1 MSRIFDADNA
11 FFRFMS
17 RVADA
22 LILNLFFLITS
33 IPIVTIGASYTAMYY
48 YCTKAIGNEEGYL
61 WKSYWKSF
69 KTNFVQGFLME
80 VFFVV
85 VGLILYVD
93 IKFLYGN
100 AFNGGGFGWRLL
112 FFIVVGMA
120 ILAVV
125 TFMYAFPLLSRFDNT
140 TFNIIKNAAF
150 MSLRHLPQTVPLVLI
165 FALALFIGWA
175 MFPVSI
181 FFIVGAWVYVS
192 SIFFYKILDRYMPK
206 DEHYDEDYY
215 LGADGGQTE
224 EAENTS
230 NMVNRDT
237 IANLTASDENDTAVT
252 SSDEVNT
259 DATVSDAGDK
269 SVTGDGAQTSGEDA
283 NEDENAL

>member
-80 VFFVV
+80 LFFVV
-85 VGLILYVD
+85 VGVILYVD
-93 IKFLYGN
+93 LKYLYGN
-100 AFNGGGFGWRLL
+100 AFNGGFGWRLL

-120 ILAVV
+120 ILAAV
-125 TFMYAFPLLSRFDNT
+125 TLLYAFPLLSRFDNT
-140 TFNIIKNAAF
+140 TFNIIRNAAF
-150 MSLRHLPQTVPLVLI
+150 MSLRHLPQTVPLILI
-165 FALALFIGWA
+165 FGLAAFIGWA

-206 DEHYDEDYY
+206 DERYDEDYY
-215 LGADGGQTE
+215 LGAEDNSADGVLN
-224 EAENTS
+224 A
-230 NMVNRDT
+230 DT
-237 IANLTASDENDTAVT
+237 LAGSVAAGDETASDADTEKDAVLSDNGSDEQAGDTADSKAVVLEKA
-252 SSDEVNT
+252 SEEDDKHSDDN
-259 DATVSDAGDK
+259 
-269 SVTGDGAQTSGEDA
+269 
-283 NEDENAL
+283 

>member
-80 VFFVV
+80 LFFVV
-85 VGLILYVD
+85 VGVILYVD
-93 IKFLYGN
+93 LKYLYGN

-120 ILAVV
+120 ILAAV
-125 TFMYAFPLLSRFDNT
+125 TLLYAFPLLSRFDNT
-140 TFNIIKNAAF
+140 TFNIIRNAAF
-150 MSLRHLPQTVPLVLI
+150 MSLRHLPQTVPLILI
-165 FALALFIGWA
+165 FGLAAFIGWA

-215 LGADGGQTE
+215 LGAEDNSADGVLN
-224 EAENTS
+224 A
-230 NMVNRDT
+230 DT
-237 IANLTASDENDTAVT
+237 LAGSAAAGDETASDADTEKDAVLSDNGSDEQAGDTADSKAVVLEKA
-252 SSDEVNT
+252 SEEDDKHSDDN
-259 DATVSDAGDK
+259 
-269 SVTGDGAQTSGEDA
+269 
-283 NEDENAL
+283 

>member
-80 VFFVV
+80 LFFVV
-85 VGLILYVD
+85 VGVILYVD
-93 IKFLYGN
+93 LKYLYGN

-120 ILAVV
+120 ILAAV
-125 TFMYAFPLLSRFDNT
+125 TFLYAFPLLSRFDNT
-140 TFNIIKNAAF
+140 TFNIIRNAAF
-150 MSLRHLPQTVPLVLI
+150 MSLRHLPQTVPLILI
-165 FALALFIGWA
+165 FGLAAFIGWA
-175 MFPVSI
+175 MFPVS
-181 FFIVGAWVYVS
+181 IVGAWVYVS

-206 DEHYDEDYY
+206 DERYDEDYY
-215 LGADGGQTE
+215 LGAEDNSADGVLN
-224 EAENTS
+224 A
-230 NMVNRDT
+230 DT
-237 IANLTASDENDTAVT
+237 LAGSVAAGDETASDADTEKDAVLSDNGSDEQAGDTADSKAVVLEKA
-252 SSDEVNT
+252 SEEDDKHSDDN
-259 DATVSDAGDK
+259 
-269 SVTGDGAQTSGEDA
+269 
-283 NEDENAL
+283 

>member
-80 VFFVV
+80 LFFVV
-85 VGLILYVD
+85 VGVILYVD
-93 IKFLYGN
+93 LKYLYGN

-120 ILAVV
+120 ILAAV
-125 TFMYAFPLLSRFDNT
+125 TFLYAFPLLSRFDNT
-140 TFNIIKNAAF
+140 TFNIIRNAAF
-150 MSLRHLPQTVPLVLI
+150 MSLRHLPQTVPLILI
-165 FALALFIGWA
+165 FGLAAFIGWA

-206 DEHYDEDYY
+206 DERYDEDYY
-215 LGADGGQTE
+215 LGAEDNSADGVLN
-224 EAENTS
+224 A
-230 NMVNRDT
+230 DT
-237 IANLTASDENDTAVT
+237 LAGSAAAGDETASDTDTEKDAVLSDNGSDEQAGDTADSKAVVLEKA
-252 SSDEVNT
+252 SEEDDKHSDDN
-259 DATVSDAGDK
+259 
-269 SVTGDGAQTSGEDA
+269 
-283 NEDENAL
+283 

>member
-80 VFFVV
+80 LFFVV
-85 VGLILYVD
+85 VGVILYVD
-93 IKFLYGN
+93 LKYLYGN

-120 ILAVV
+120 ILAAV
-125 TFMYAFPLLSRFDNT
+125 TFLYAFPLLSRFENT
-140 TFNIIKNAAF
+140 TFNIIRNAAF
-150 MSLRHLPQTVPLVLI
+150 MSLRHLPQTVPLILI
-165 FALALFIGWA
+165 FGLAAFIGWA

-206 DEHYDEDYY
+206 DERYDEDYY
-215 LGADGGQTE
+215 LGAEDNSADGVLN
-224 EAENTS
+224 A
-230 NMVNRDT
+230 DT
-237 IANLTASDENDTAVT
+237 LAGSVAAGDETASDADTEKAAVL
-252 SSDEVNT
+252 SDNGSDEQ
-259 DATVSDAGDK
+259 
-269 SVTGDGAQTSGEDA
+269 TGDSADSKAVVLEKASEEDDKHSDD
-283 NEDENAL
+283 N

>member
-80 VFFVV
+80 LFFVV
-85 VGLILYVD
+85 VGVILYVD
-93 IKFLYGN
+93 LKYLYGN

-120 ILAVV
+120 ILAAV
-125 TFMYAFPLLSRFDNT
+125 TLLYAFPLLSRFDNT
-140 TFNIIKNAAF
+140 TFNIIRNAAF
-150 MSLRHLPQTVPLVLI
+150 MSLRHLPQTVPLILI
-165 FALALFIGWA
+165 FGLAAFIGWQC
-175 MFPVSI
+175 SL
-181 FFIVGAWVYVS
+181 Y
-192 SIFFYKILDRYMPK
+192 RYS
-206 DEHYDEDYY
+206 
-215 LGADGGQTE
+215 L
-224 EAENTS
+224 
-230 NMVNRDT
+230 
-237 IANLTASDENDTAVT
+237 
-252 SSDEVNT
+252 
-259 DATVSDAGDK
+259 
-269 SVTGDGAQTSGEDA
+269 
-283 NEDENAL
+283 

>member
-80 VFFVV
+80 LFFVV
-85 VGLILYVD
+85 VGVILYVD
-93 IKFLYGN
+93 LKYLYGN

-120 ILAVV
+120 ILAAV
-125 TFMYAFPLLSRFDNT
+125 TFLYAFPLLSRFDNT
-140 TFNIIKNAAF
+140 KFHIIRNAAF
-150 MSLRHLPQTVPLVLI
+150 MSLRHLPQTVPLILI
-165 FALALFIGWA
+165 FGLAAFIGWA

-206 DEHYDEDYY
+206 DERYDEDYY
-215 LGADGGQTE
+215 LGAEDNSADGVLN
-224 EAENTS
+224 A
-230 NMVNRDT
+230 DT
-237 IANLTASDENDTAVT
+237 LAGSVAAGDETASDADTEKDAVL
-252 SSDEVNT
+252 SDNGSDEQ
-259 DATVSDAGDK
+259 
-269 SVTGDGAQTSGEDA
+269 TGDSADSKAVVLEKASEEDDKHSDD
-283 NEDENAL
+283 N

>member
-22 LILNLFFLITS
+22 LILDLFFLITS

-48 YCTKAIGNEEGYL
+48 YCTKAVGNEEGYL

-80 VFFVV
+80 LFFVV
-85 VGLILYVD
+85 VGVILYVD
-93 IKFLYGN
+93 LKYLYGN

-120 ILAVV
+120 ILAAV
-125 TFMYAFPLLSRFDNT
+125 TFLYAFPLLSRFENT
-140 TFNIIKNAAF
+140 TFNIIRNAAF
-150 MSLRHLPQTVPLVLI
+150 MSLRHLPQTVPLILI
-165 FALALFIGWA
+165 FGLAAFIGWA

-206 DEHYDEDYY
+206 DERYDEDYY
-215 LGADGGQTE
+215 LGAEDNSADGVLN
-224 EAENTS
+224 A
-230 NMVNRDT
+230 DT
-237 IANLTASDENDTAVT
+237 LAGSVAAGDETASDADTEKAAVL
-252 SSDEVNT
+252 SDNGSDEQ
-259 DATVSDAGDK
+259 
-269 SVTGDGAQTSGEDA
+269 TGDSADSKAVVLEKASEEDDKHSDD
-283 NEDENAL
+283 N

>member
-48 YCTKAIGNEEGYL
+48 YCTKAVGNEEGYL

-80 VFFVV
+80 LFFVV
-85 VGLILYVD
+85 VGVILYVD
-93 IKFLYGN
+93 LKYLYGN

-120 ILAVV
+120 ILAAV
-125 TFMYAFPLLSRFDNT
+125 TFLYAFPLLSRFENT
-140 TFNIIKNAAF
+140 TFNIIRNAAF
-150 MSLRHLPQTVPLVLI
+150 MSLRHLPQTVPLILI
-165 FALALFIGWA
+165 FGLAAFIGWA

-215 LGADGGQTE
+215 LGAEDNSADGV
-224 EAENTS
+224 
-230 NMVNRDT
+230 VNADT
-237 IANLTASDENDTAVT
+237 LAGSAAAGDETASDADTEKDAVL
-252 SSDEVNT
+252 SDNGSDEQ
-259 DATVSDAGDK
+259 
-269 SVTGDGAQTSGEDA
+269 TGDSADSKAVVLEKASEEDDKHSDD
-283 NEDENAL
+283 N

>member
-80 VFFVV
+80 LFFVV
-85 VGLILYVD
+85 VGVILYVD
-93 IKFLYGN
+93 LKYLYGN

-120 ILAVV
+120 ILAAV
-125 TFMYAFPLLSRFDNT
+125 TLLYAFPLLSRFDNT
-140 TFNIIKNAAF
+140 TFNIIRNAAF
-150 MSLRHLPQTVPLVLI
+150 MSLRHLPQTVPLILI
-165 FALALFIGWA
+165 FGLAAFIGWA

-206 DEHYDEDYY
+206 DERYDEDYY
-215 LGADGGQTE
+215 LGAEDNSADGVLN
-224 EAENTS
+224 A
-230 NMVNRDT
+230 DT
-237 IANLTASDENDTAVT
+237 LAGSVAAGDETASD
-252 SSDEVNT
+252 
-259 DATVSDAGDK
+259 AGYREGCCFK
-269 SVTGDGAQTSGEDA
+269 
-283 NEDENAL
+283 

>member
-48 YCTKAIGNEEGYL
+48 YCTKAVGNEEGYL

-80 VFFVV
+80 LFFVV
-85 VGLILYVD
+85 VGVILYVD
-93 IKFLYGN
+93 LKYLYGN

-120 ILAVV
+120 ILAAV
-125 TFMYAFPLLSRFDNT
+125 TFLYAFPLLSRFENT
-140 TFNIIKNAAF
+140 TFNIIRNAAF
-150 MSLRHLPQTVPLVLI
+150 MSLRHLPQTVPLILI
-165 FALALFIGWA
+165 FGLAAFIGWA

-206 DEHYDEDYY
+206 DERYDEDYY
-215 LGADGGQTE
+215 LGAEDNSADGVLN
-224 EAENTS
+224 A
-230 NMVNRDT
+230 DT
-237 IANLTASDENDTAVT
+237 LAGSVAAGDETASDADTEKAAVL
-252 SSDEVNT
+252 SDNGSDEQ
-259 DATVSDAGDK
+259 
-269 SVTGDGAQTSGEDA
+269 TGDSADSKAVVLEKASEEDDKHSDD
-283 NEDENAL
+283 N

>member
-48 YCTKAIGNEEGYL
+48 YCTKAVGNEEGYL

-80 VFFVV
+80 LFFVV
-85 VGLILYVD
+85 VGVILYVD
-93 IKFLYGN
+93 LKYLYGN

-120 ILAVV
+120 ILAAV
-125 TFMYAFPLLSRFDNT
+125 TFLYAFPLLSRFDNT
-140 TFNIIKNAAF
+140 TFHIIRNAAF
-150 MSLRHLPQTVPLVLI
+150 MSLRHLPQTVPLILI
-165 FALALFIGWA
+165 FGLAAFIGWA

-206 DEHYDEDYY
+206 DERYDEDYY
-215 LGADGGQTE
+215 LGAEDNSADGVLN
-224 EAENTS
+224 A
-230 NMVNRDT
+230 DT
-237 IANLTASDENDTAVT
+237 LAGSVAAGDETASDADTEKAAVL
-252 SSDEVNT
+252 SDNGSDEQ
-259 DATVSDAGDK
+259 
-269 SVTGDGAQTSGEDA
+269 TGDSADSKAVVLEKASEEDDKHSDD
-283 NEDENAL
+283 N

>member
-48 YCTKAIGNEEGYL
+48 YCTKAVGNEEGYL

-80 VFFVV
+80 LFFVV
-85 VGLILYVD
+85 VGVILYVD
-93 IKFLYGN
+93 LKYLYGN

-120 ILAVV
+120 ILAAV
-125 TFMYAFPLLSRFDNT
+125 TFLYAFPLLSRFDNT
-140 TFNIIKNAAF
+140 TFHIIRNAAF
-150 MSLRHLPQTVPLVLI
+150 MSSDSSAYSYIRTCSFYRMGNVPCI
-165 FALALFIGWA
+165 D
-175 MFPVSI
+175 
-181 FFIVGAWVYVS
+181 
-192 SIFFYKILDRYMPK
+192 ILYSWCMGICK
-206 DEHYDEDYY
+206 LHI
-215 LGADGGQTE
+215 LLQ
-224 EAENTS
+224 
-230 NMVNRDT
+230 DT
-237 IANLTASDENDTAVT
+237 
-252 SSDEVNT
+252 
-259 DATVSDAGDK
+259 
-269 SVTGDGAQTSGEDA
+269 
-283 NEDENAL
+283 

>member
-80 VFFVV
+80 LFFVV
-85 VGLILYVD
+85 VGVILYVD
-93 IKFLYGN
+93 LKYLYGN

-120 ILAVV
+120 ILAAV
-125 TFMYAFPLLSRFDNT
+125 TLLYAFPLLSRFDNT
-140 TFNIIKNAAF
+140 TFNIIRNAAF
-150 MSLRHLPQTVPLVLI
+150 MSLRHLPQTVPLILI
-165 FALALFIGWA
+165 FGLAAFIGWA

-215 LGADGGQTE
+215 LGAEDNSADGV
-224 EAENTS
+224 
-230 NMVNRDT
+230 VNADT
-237 IANLTASDENDTAVT
+237 LAGSAAAGDETASDADTEKDAVLSDNGSDEQAGDTADSKAVVLEKA
-252 SSDEVNT
+252 SEEDDKHSDDN
-259 DATVSDAGDK
+259 
-269 SVTGDGAQTSGEDA
+269 
-283 NEDENAL
+283 

>member
-33 IPIVTIGASYTAMYY
+33 SPIVTIGASYTAMYY

-80 VFFVV
+80 LFFVV
-85 VGLILYVD
+85 VGVILYVD
-93 IKFLYGN
+93 LKYLYGN

-120 ILAVV
+120 ILAAV
-125 TFMYAFPLLSRFDNT
+125 TLLYAFPLLSRFDNT
-140 TFNIIKNAAF
+140 TFNIIRNAAF
-150 MSLRHLPQTVPLVLI
+150 MSLRHLPQTVPLILI
-165 FALALFIGWA
+165 FGLAAFIGWA

-206 DEHYDEDYY
+206 DERYDEDYY
-215 LGADGGQTE
+215 LGAEDNSADGVLN
-224 EAENTS
+224 A
-230 NMVNRDT
+230 DT
-237 IANLTASDENDTAVT
+237 LAGSVAAGDETASDADTEKDAVLSDNGSDEQAGDTADSKAVVLEKA
-252 SSDEVNT
+252 SEEDDKHSDDN
-259 DATVSDAGDK
+259 
-269 SVTGDGAQTSGEDA
+269 
-283 NEDENAL
+283 